1 MRITPLDIR
10 KQEFRKTMRGL
21 DSDEVYAFLI
31 TVADE
36 YEAVLS
42 DNKRLREHI
51 VQLEERLTEFK
62 SMETNLRNT
71 LMTAEK
77 VTADAKENARKEA
90 DLIVRGA
97 EVEAVK
103 SAEAIRAHTQQLR
116 REILELKKHKDN
128 YVTRLRTLLD
138 SHRSVIDGFE
148 EDFAEV
154 DREIEA
160 IGRKVEEDVQT
171 PPPASRMS
179 RERIEEDFAHEET
192 GGEGPE
198 DKVTWGDD
206 QPRKDVERP
215 TVPRPGE
222 WEQKD
227 RERWTTAPEDRARD
241 TEEKA
246 EQKREEET
254 ASSEQLDFGPV
265 GEMSQ
270 EDVVAAASS
279 AADDS
284 EEEYHDDREEM
295 TEDELE
301 GEALARDVVAHSI
314 EERMYPD
321 AHLNGKSPAAEKR
334 GIGGAPQA
342 SAAPQ
347 QMPPSQGSPTASS
360 ASVPGTAAG
369 SQAPQATMPAGEHA
383 KASAT
388 GTAVHPDP
396 AVEQAEESAAQKEA
410 RDDWKSYEVNEKR
423 QDWSSYEVPRQERA
437 EDQQAAQPVPKP
449 AAPTP
454 MAQQGPSDKEVENA
468 LSGLT
473 EAVPEQPEKNAPEAN
488 QQAQPKAAAPADAAD
503 RSAQTAGPAEA
514 SSETQEESSGEG
526 QKWSMEEL
534 RKNLTNMDR
543 DS

>member
-21 DSDEVYAFLI
+21 DNDEVYAFLG

-51 VQLEERLTEFK
+51 VQLEERLKEFK

-71 LMTAEK
+71 LMSAEK
-77 VTADAKENARKEA
+77 INAEAKENARKEA

-97 EVEAVK
+97 EVDATK

-138 SHRSVIDGFE
+138 SHRNVVDGFE

-160 IGRKVEEDVQT
+160 IGKKVEEDVTT

-179 RERIEEDFAHEET
+179 RERIEEDFAHE
-192 GGEGPE
+192 GPE

-206 QPRKDVERP
+206 QPKEDVERP

-222 WEQKD
+222 WEQQSPEK
-227 RERWTTAPEDRARD
+227 RAAAPEDVQSGQD
-241 TEEKA
+241 ETA
-246 EQKREEET
+246 EQEEET
-254 ASSEQLDFGPV
+254 ASSPQLDFGPV
-265 GEMSQ
+265 GVISE
-270 EDVVAAASS
+270 EDAIAAATAAASRV
-279 AADDS
+279 D
-284 EEEYHDDREEM
+284 EEFHDDREEM
-295 TEDELE
+295 TTEELE

-321 AHLNGKSPAAEKR
+321 AHMKGDTKA
-334 GIGGAPQA
+334 APQA
-342 SAAPQ
+342 AAPVEPQ
-347 QMPPSQGSPTASS
+347 QT
-360 ASVPGTAAG
+360 VPGTGTPVAQAGQGPAAG
-369 SQAPQATMPAGEHA
+369 MAPTPQPPGMQGA
-383 KASAT
+383 
-388 GTAVHPDP
+388 GTAVQTEPVPP
-396 AVEQAEESAAQKEA
+396 AAS
-410 RDDWKSYEVNEKR
+410 DDWKSYEVKESK
-423 QDWSSYEVPRQERA
+423 QDWSSYEVPREEA
-437 EDQQAAQPVPKP
+437 PAAAQPAQP
-449 AAPTP
+449 AAQQTKQPAQP
-454 MAQQGPSDKEVENA
+454 AAQQTKQPAMKEAPSDNEVEEA

-473 EAVPEQPEKNAPEAN
+473 EMPSEQP
-488 QQAQPKAAAPADAAD
+488 QQAAPQAAPQVETPPVQAAPA
-503 RSAQTAGPAEA
+503 QPVAEA
-514 SSETQEESSGEG
+514 AEETEAASDENK
-526 QKWSMEEL
+526 KWSMEEL

>member
-21 DSDEVYAFLI
+21 DSDEVYAFLG

-51 VQLEERLTEFK
+51 VQLEERLKEFK

-77 VTADAKENARKEA
+77 ITAEAKDNARREA

-97 EVEAVK
+97 EVEATK

-128 YVTRLRTLLD
+128 YITRLRTLLD
-138 SHRSVIDGFE
+138 SHRNVVDGFE

-160 IGRKVEEDVQT
+160 IGKKVEKDVT
-171 PPPASRMS
+171 IPPPASRMS
-179 RERIEEDFAHEET
+179 RERIEEDFARDV
-192 GGEGPE
+192 PE
-198 DKVTWGDD
+198 DKVTWDD
-206 QPRKDVERP
+206 DKPREDVERP

-222 WEQKD
+222 WERRNSEKRASD
-227 RERWTTAPEDRARD
+227 PRDAESRED
-241 TEEKA
+241 EKA
-246 EQKREEET
+246 EQEEET
-254 ASSEQLDFGPV
+254 ASSPQLDFGPIGIV
-265 GEMSQ
+265 SQ
-270 EDVVAAASS
+270 QATMAAA
-279 AADDS
+279 AAAAAHS
-284 EEEYHDDREEM
+284 GEEYHDDREEM
-295 TEDELE
+295 TAEELE

-321 AHLNGKSPAAEKR
+321 HHLNGGGPGLGGQTGQAAPR
-334 GIGGAPQA
+334 
-342 SAAPQ
+342 SAAPEAPRQ
-347 QMPPSQGSPTASS
+347 TGPAS
-360 ASVPGTAAG
+360 
-369 SQAPQATMPAGEHA
+369 
-383 KASAT
+383 
-388 GTAVHPDP
+388 GTAVQTEP
-396 AVEQAEESAAQKEA
+396 AFPGVLADTPSPAPV
-410 RDDWKSYEVNEKR
+410 DDWRSYEVKESK
-423 QDWSSYEVPRQERA
+423 QDWSSYEVPRQEAPAATQPARPVSP
-437 EDQQAAQPVPKP
+437 QQA
-449 AAPTP
+449 
-454 MAQQGPSDKEVENA
+454 QQVVEDGPSDNEVEEA

-473 EAVPEQPEKNAPEAN
+473 EMAPPQQKPVAAQPPQQAPSASK
-488 QQAQPKAAAPADAAD
+488 QQAQPAAPKKEAPGSPDE
-503 RSAQTAGPAEA
+503 TA
-514 SSETQEESSGEG
+514 EESSEERR
-526 QKWSMEEL
+526 WSMEEL

>member
-21 DSDEVYAFLI
+21 DNDEVYAFLG

-51 VQLEERLTEFK
+51 VQLEERVKEFK

-77 VTADAKENARKEA
+77 ITAEAKENARKEA
-90 DLIVRGA
+90 DLIVRSA
-97 EVEAVK
+97 EVDANR
-103 SAEAIRAHTQQLR
+103 SSEAIRAHTQQLR

-128 YVTRLRTLLD
+128 YLTRLRTLMD
-138 SHRSVIDGFE
+138 SHRNVVDGFE

-154 DREIEA
+154 DREIEE
-160 IGRKVEEDVQT
+160 IGKQVEEDIQT

-179 RERIEEDFAHEET
+179 RERIEENFAHEE
-192 GGEGPE
+192 PE

-206 QPRKDVERP
+206 QPKEDVERP

-222 WEQKD
+222 WEQQSPEK
-227 RERWTTAPEDRARD
+227 RAAAPEDVQSGQD
-241 TEEKA
+241 ETA
-246 EQKREEET
+246 EQEEET
-254 ASSEQLDFGPV
+254 ASSPQLDFGPV
-265 GEMSQ
+265 GTAPEA
-270 EDVVAAASS
+270 DAIAAATAAAS
-279 AADDS
+279 AADQ
-284 EEEYHDDREEM
+284 EFHDDRAEM
-295 TEDELE
+295 TKEELE

-321 AHLNGKSPAAEKR
+321 SHMNGDKQA
-334 GIGGAPQA
+334 APQA
-342 SAAPQ
+342 VAPVEPQQTIPDAGTPVAQAGQAPAAGMNAFAPQ
-347 QMPPSQGSPTASS
+347 PEMPGA
-360 ASVPGTAAG
+360 
-369 SQAPQATMPAGEHA
+369 
-383 KASAT
+383 
-388 GTAVHPDP
+388 GTAVQTEP
-396 AVEQAEESAAQKEA
+396 ALPAAS
-410 RDDWKSYEVNEKR
+410 DDWKSYEVKESK
-423 QDWSSYEVPRQERA
+423 QDWSSYEVQREEAPA
-437 EDQQAAQPVPKP
+437 AAQPAV
-449 AAPTP
+449 
-454 MAQQGPSDKEVENA
+454 QQTEQTAVKKGPSDNEVEEA

-473 EAVPEQPEKNAPEAN
+473 EMASEQPPQAVPQTDTPPV
-488 QQAQPKAAAPADAAD
+488 QAAPAQPQQPAAEKVEE
-503 RSAQTAGPAEA
+503 AEA
-514 SSETQEESSGEG
+514 TDED

>member
-21 DSDEVYAFLI
+21 DTDEVYAFLG

-51 VQLEERLTEFK
+51 VQLEDRLKEFK

-77 VTADAKENARKEA
+77 VTAEAKENARREA

-97 EVEAVK
+97 EVDATQ
-103 SAEAIRAHTQQLR
+103 SSEAIRAHTQQLR

-128 YVTRLRTLLD
+128 YITRLRTLLD
-138 SHRSVIDGFE
+138 SHRNVVDGFE

-160 IGRKVEEDVQT
+160 IGRKVEEDIKT

-179 RERIEEDFAHEET
+179 RERIEEDFAHE
-192 GGEGPE
+192 GPE
-198 DKVTWGDD
+198 DKVTWGDE

-222 WEQKD
+222 WERQN
-227 RERWTTAPEDRARD
+227 PEKHGASL
-241 TEEKA
+241 EEGSG
-246 EQKREEET
+246 QEEES
-254 ASSEQLDFGPV
+254 APSPQLDFGPV
-265 GEMSQ
+265 GVVSD
-270 EDVVAAASS
+270 EDVMATAKAAADES
-279 AADDS
+279 DG
-284 EEEYHDDREEM
+284 EYHDDREDM
-295 TEDELE
+295 TKRELE
-301 GEALARDVVAHSI
+301 GEALARDVVAHNI

-321 AHLNGKSPAAEKR
+321 SHLNGDGPSDAGSDGQPSP
-334 GIGGAPQA
+334 QQ
-342 SAAPQ
+342 AAPSSRA
-347 QMPPSQGSPTASS
+347 PVVTVGEIPTAGQ
-360 ASVPGTAAG
+360 PEPPK
-369 SQAPQATMPAGEHA
+369 QQAT
-383 KASAT
+383 
-388 GTAVHPDP
+388 
-396 AVEQAEESAAQKEA
+396 
-410 RDDWKSYEVNEKR
+410 DDWKSYEVKESK
-423 QDWSSYEVPRQERA
+423 QDWSSYEVPRKDAPAAHPPAQPAPQTVDPPA
-437 EDQQAAQPVPKP
+437 EDPP
-449 AAPTP
+449 AEDKAPT
-454 MAQQGPSDKEVENA
+454 DNEVEEA

-473 EAVPEQPEKNAPEAN
+473 EMGSDKPSQGTKQPDQPAA
-488 QQAQPKAAAPADAAD
+488 PKAKTPPAQAAPPRPAAD
-503 RSAQTAGPAEA
+503 SADETADETTDEA
-514 SSETQEESSGEG
+514 SDED

>member
-21 DSDEVYAFLI
+21 DGDEVYAFLG

-51 VQLEERLTEFK
+51 VQLEDRLKEFK

-77 VTADAKENARKEA
+77 VTAEAKDNARREA

-97 EVEAVK
+97 EVEATK

-138 SHRSVIDGFE
+138 SHRNVIDGFE

-154 DREIEA
+154 DAEIEA
-160 IGRKVEEDVQT
+160 IGKKVEEDVAS

-179 RERIEEDFAHEET
+179 RERIEEDFAHEE
-192 GGEGPE
+192 PE

-206 QPRKDVERP
+206 QPKEDVERP

-222 WEQKD
+222 WEQQSPEKQG
-227 RERWTTAPEDRARD
+227 APEDVQSGQD
-241 TEEKA
+241 EKA
-246 EQKREEET
+246 EQEEET
-254 ASSEQLDFGPV
+254 ASSPQLDFGPV
-265 GEMSQ
+265 GVGEAV
-270 EDVVAAASS
+270 EAAASTVE
-279 AADDS
+279 DS
-284 EEEYHDDREEM
+284 GEEFNDDREEM
-295 TEDELE
+295 TEEELE
-301 GEALARDVVAHSI
+301 REALARDVVAHSI
-314 EERMYPD
+314 EEKMYPD
-321 AHLNGKSPAAEKR
+321 PHINGD
-334 GIGGAPQA
+334 APK
-342 SAAPQ
+342 
-347 QMPPSQGSPTASS
+347 SS
-360 ASVPGTAAG
+360 APSGQ
-369 SQAPQATMPAGEHA
+369 QAPQAEMPQQSAPGTPVAQAPRAPGSEMPAAQPQPEMPGA
-383 KASAT
+383 A
-388 GTAVHPDP
+388 TAVQPEPP
-396 AVEQAEESAAQKEA
+396 APAA
-410 RDDWKSYEVNEKR
+410 DDWKSYEVNESK
-423 QDWSSYEVPRQERA
+423 QDWSSYEVPRTEA
-437 EDQQAAQPVPKP
+437 PAQQPAAQPETDEGPTDNEVEEALSSLTEMPAEQPAKP
-449 AAPTP
+449 AAP
-454 MAQQGPSDKEVENA
+454 
-468 LSGLT
+468 
-473 EAVPEQPEKNAPEAN
+473 
-488 QQAQPKAAAPADAAD
+488 QAQTPPAQAAPAQPAA
-503 RSAQTAGPAEA
+503 
-514 SSETQEESSGEG
+514 ETVEESDETPSNG

>member
-21 DSDEVYAFLI
+21 DSDEVYAFLG

-51 VQLEERLTEFK
+51 VQLEERVKEFK

-77 VTADAKENARKEA
+77 VTAEAKENARKEA

-97 EVEAVK
+97 EVDATK

-138 SHRSVIDGFE
+138 SHRNVVDGFE

-160 IGRKVEEDVQT
+160 IGKKVEEDVTT

-179 RERIEEDFAHEET
+179 RERIEEDFAHEE
-192 GGEGPE
+192 PE

-206 QPRKDVERP
+206 QPKEDVERP

-222 WEQKD
+222 WEQQSPEK
-227 RERWTTAPEDRARD
+227 RASAPEDVQSGQD
-241 TEEKA
+241 ETA
-246 EQKREEET
+246 EQEEET
-254 ASSEQLDFGPV
+254 ASSPQLGFGPV
-265 GEMSQ
+265 GVISE
-270 EDVVAAASS
+270 EDAIAAATAAAS
-279 AADDS
+279 AADQ
-284 EEEYHDDREEM
+284 EYHDDREDM
-295 TEDELE
+295 TKEELE

-321 AHLNGKSPAAEKR
+321 PHMNGDTQS
-334 GIGGAPQA
+334 APQA
-342 SAAPQ
+342 AAPVEPQ
-347 QMPPSQGSPTASS
+347 QSMPDAGTPVARAGQGP
-360 ASVPGTAAG
+360 AAG
-369 SQAPQATMPAGEHA
+369 MPAA
-383 KASAT
+383 
-388 GTAVHPDP
+388 GTAVQTEPVP
-396 AVEQAEESAAQKEA
+396 PMAS
-410 RDDWKSYEVNEKR
+410 DDWKSYEVKESK
-423 QDWSSYEVPRQERA
+423 QDWSSYEVPREEA
-437 EDQQAAQPVPKP
+437 PAAAQPAQP
-449 AAPTP
+449 AV
-454 MAQQGPSDKEVENA
+454 QQTEQPAMEEGPSDNEVEEA

-473 EAVPEQPEKNAPEAN
+473 EMASEQPPQAAPQA
-488 QQAQPKAAAPADAAD
+488 AQPAAPQPAPQAAPKVETPPVQ
-503 RSAQTAGPAEA
+503 AAGETEEA
-514 SSETQEESSGEG
+514 SDET

>member
-21 DSDEVYAFLI
+21 DSDEVYAFLG

-51 VQLEERLTEFK
+51 VQLEERVKEFK

-77 VTADAKENARKEA
+77 ITAEAKENARKEA

-97 EVEAVK
+97 EVDATK

-128 YVTRLRTLLD
+128 YITRLRTLLD
-138 SHRSVIDGFE
+138 SHRNVVDGFE

-160 IGRKVEEDVQT
+160 IGKKVEDDVT
-171 PPPASRMS
+171 VPPPASRMS
-179 RERIEEDFAHEET
+179 RERIEEDFAHEE
-192 GGEGPE
+192 PE

-206 QPRKDVERP
+206 QPREDVERP

-222 WEQKD
+222 WEQQSPEK
-227 RERWTTAPEDRARD
+227 RAAAPEDVQSGQD
-241 TEEKA
+241 EKA
-246 EQKREEET
+246 EQEEET
-254 ASSEQLDFGPV
+254 ASSPQLDFGPV
-265 GEMSQ
+265 GVISE
-270 EDVVAAASS
+270 EDAIAAAT
-279 AADDS
+279 AAAEASDK
-284 EEEYHDDREEM
+284 EFHDDREEM
-295 TEDELE
+295 TKEELE

-321 AHLNGKSPAAEKR
+321 PHMNGDTPSAGGSGMQAATRASAPAAQQQMAP
-334 GIGGAPQA
+334 GAGAPVAQA
-342 SAAPQ
+342 GQGTATEMPAALQQPGFPESSTAVQTEQAAPA
-347 QMPPSQGSPTASS
+347 AS
-360 ASVPGTAAG
+360 
-369 SQAPQATMPAGEHA
+369 
-383 KASAT
+383 
-388 GTAVHPDP
+388 
-396 AVEQAEESAAQKEA
+396 
-410 RDDWKSYEVNEKR
+410 DDWKSYEVKETK
-423 QDWSSYEVPRQERA
+423 QDWSSYEVPREESPA
-437 EDQQAAQPVPKP
+437 AAQPAQP
-449 AAPTP
+449 APQQTKQPAMEGAPT
-454 MAQQGPSDKEVENA
+454 DNEVEEA

-473 EAVPEQPEKNAPEAN
+473 EMGSEQPAPA
-488 QQAQPKAAAPADAAD
+488 ASPAAKPAAPA
-503 RSAQTAGPAEA
+503 AQTPPAQAAPAKPAQAKPVVEPVAQADEA
-514 SSETQEESSGEG
+514 SDDSK
-526 QKWSMEEL
+526 KWSMEEL
-534 RKNLTNMDR
+534 RKNLTNIDR

>member
-21 DSDEVYAFLI
+21 DNDEVYAFLG

-51 VQLEERLTEFK
+51 VQLEERVKEFK

-77 VTADAKENARKEA
+77 ITAEAKQNARKEA

-97 EVEAVK
+97 EVDATR
-103 SAEAIRAHTQQLR
+103 SSEAIRAHTQQLR

-128 YVTRLRTLLD
+128 YLTRLRTLMD
-138 SHRSVIDGFE
+138 SHRNVVDGFE

-154 DREIEA
+154 DREIEE
-160 IGRKVEEDVQT
+160 IGKQVEEDIQT

-179 RERIEEDFAHEET
+179 RERIEEDFAHEE
-192 GGEGPE
+192 PE

-206 QPRKDVERP
+206 QPREDVERP

-222 WEQKD
+222 WEQQSPEK
-227 RERWTTAPEDRARD
+227 RAAAPEDVQSGQD
-241 TEEKA
+241 ETA
-246 EQKREEET
+246 EQEEET
-254 ASSEQLDFGPV
+254 ASSPQLDFGPV
-265 GEMSQ
+265 GTASEA
-270 EDVVAAASS
+270 DAIAAAAAAASAS
-279 AADDS
+279 DQ
-284 EEEYHDDREEM
+284 EFHDDRVEM
-295 TEDELE
+295 TKEELE

-321 AHLNGKSPAAEKR
+321 SRMNGDKQA
-334 GIGGAPQA
+334 APQA
-342 SAAPQ
+342 AAPVEPQ
-347 QMPPSQGSPTASS
+347 QTIPDA
-360 ASVPGTAAG
+360 GTPVAQAGQAPAAG
-369 SQAPQATMPAGEHA
+369 MNAFAPQPEMPGA
-383 KASAT
+383 
-388 GTAVHPDP
+388 GTAVQTEP
-396 AVEQAEESAAQKEA
+396 AQPAAS
-410 RDDWKSYEVNEKR
+410 DDWKSYEVKESK
-423 QDWSSYEVPRQERA
+423 QDWSSYEVQREEAPA
-437 EDQQAAQPVPKP
+437 AAQPAQP
-449 AAPTP
+449 AAQQTEQPA
-454 MAQQGPSDKEVENA
+454 AQQVKESAIKEAPSDNEVEEA

-473 EAVPEQPEKNAPEAN
+473 EMASEQPP
-488 QQAQPKAAAPADAAD
+488 QTDTPPVQAAPAQPQQPAAEKVEE
-503 RSAQTAGPAEA
+503 AEA
-514 SSETQEESSGEG
+514 SDEN

>member
-21 DSDEVYAFLI
+21 DSDEVYAFLG

-51 VQLEERLTEFK
+51 VQLEERLKEFK

-77 VTADAKENARKEA
+77 ITAGAKENARKEA

-97 EVEAVK
+97 EVEANK

-138 SHRSVIDGFE
+138 SHRNIVDGFE

-154 DREIEA
+154 DREIEE
-160 IGRKVEEDVQT
+160 IGKKVEDDKTV

-179 RERIEEDFAHEET
+179 RERIEEDFAHRE
-192 GGEGPE
+192 PE

-206 QPRKDVERP
+206 RPGEDVERP

-222 WEQKD
+222 WEQQNPGKQAA
-227 RERWTTAPEDRARD
+227 APDD
-241 TEEKA
+241 VQSGQDEKA
-246 EQKREEET
+246 EQDEET
-254 ASSEQLDFGPV
+254 ATSPKLDFGPV
-265 GEMSQ
+265 G
-270 EDVVAAASS
+270 VVLETEAVTAAA
-279 AADDS
+279 AAVAGS
-284 EEEYHDDREEM
+284 GEENHDDREDM
-295 TEDELE
+295 TKKELE

-321 AHLNGKSPAAEKR
+321 PHMKGHGPSAGGSAGKAFPRDTAPAALRQTAMPAAAGTEDN
-334 GIGGAPQA
+334 PESPMSQA
-342 SAAPQ
+342 SEETAAPA
-347 QMPPSQGSPTASS
+347 AS
-360 ASVPGTAAG
+360 
-369 SQAPQATMPAGEHA
+369 
-383 KASAT
+383 
-388 GTAVHPDP
+388 
-396 AVEQAEESAAQKEA
+396 
-410 RDDWKSYEVNEKR
+410 DDWKSYEVKESK
-423 QDWSSYEVPRQERA
+423 QDWSSYEVPRQETQA
-437 EDQQAAQPVPKP
+437 AAQPAPQQTEKP
-449 AAPTP
+449 AVDK
-454 MAQQGPSDKEVENA
+454 GPSDNEVEEA

-473 EAVPEQPEKNAPEAN
+473 EMASEQPK
-488 QQAQPKAAAPADAAD
+488 QASSQPAKPDAPKAKSPPAQAAPAQPAAK
-503 RSAQTAGPAEA
+503 TAEKTPED
-514 SSETQEESSGEG
+514 SDKDK
-526 QKWSMEEL
+526 KWSMEEL

-543 DS
+543 DN

>member
-21 DSDEVYAFLI
+21 DSDEVYAFLG

-51 VQLEERLTEFK
+51 VQLEERVKEFK

-77 VTADAKENARKEA
+77 VTAEAKENARKEA

-97 EVEAVK
+97 EVDANR

-138 SHRSVIDGFE
+138 SHRNVIDGFE

-154 DREIEA
+154 DIEIEA
-160 IGRKVEEDVQT
+160 IGKKVEDDIQS

-179 RERIEEDFAHEET
+179 RERIEEDFAHEE
-192 GGEGPE
+192 PE

-206 QPRKDVERP
+206 QPREDVERP

-222 WEQKD
+222 WEQQNPEK
-227 RERWTTAPEDRARD
+227 RGAAPEDVQSGQD
-241 TEEKA
+241 EKA
-246 EQKREEET
+246 EQEEET
-254 ASSEQLDFGPV
+254 ASSPQLDFGPAGV
-265 GEMSQ
+265 ISE
-270 EDVVAAASS
+270 EDAIAAATE
-279 AADDS
+279 AAKHS
-284 EEEYHDDREEM
+284 NEEDHDDREDM
-295 TEDELE
+295 TEEELE

-314 EERMYPD
+314 EERMNPD
-321 AHLNGKSPAAEKR
+321 PHMNGDAQA
-334 GIGGAPQA
+334 APQA
-342 SAAPQ
+342 AAPVAPQ
-347 QMPPSQGSPTASS
+347 QTA
-360 ASVPGTAAG
+360 PGAG
-369 SQAPQATMPAGEHA
+369 APVAQAGQAPSADMPAASQQPGMP
-383 KASAT
+383 ASAT
-388 GTAVHPDP
+388 TVQPEP
-396 AVEQAEESAAQKEA
+396 AAPASS
-410 RDDWKSYEVNEKR
+410 DDWKSYEVKESK
-423 QDWSSYEVPRQERA
+423 QDWSNYEVPRQEA
-437 EDQQAAQPVPKP
+437 PSAAQPAPQQAKQP
-449 AAPTP
+449 AARNAPT
-454 MAQQGPSDKEVENA
+454 DNEVEEA

-473 EAVPEQPEKNAPEAN
+473 EMTSEESKPAAAQAAPQAETPPAGTAPA
-488 QQAQPKAAAPADAAD
+488 QAQQPAAD
-503 RSAQTAGPAEA
+503 NAEKSDEA
-514 SSETQEESSGEG
+514 SEDDK
-526 QKWSMEEL
+526 KWSMEEL
-534 RKNLTNMDR
+534 RKNLTNIDR